1 MDHACRRRPSGPM
14 LPLVLLAGLLTAAA
28 AHAEVFR
35 WRAADGS
42 VHYGDQPPPDVQP
55 ETIPID
61 AAPPTR
67 GAASDERRLLED
79 ADRRA
84 ARSARERDQARAAEA
99 RAEAAR
105 TRRCT
110 QLAERRRRLDDEFD
124 ERRAHG
130 YTPAQERS
138 YQRRLDELDRTLK
151 RECP

>member
-1 MDHACRRRPSGPM
+1 MSTSLPHRSSGPA
-14 LPLVLLAGLLTAAA
+14 LLLACLLTAAA
-28 AHAEVFR
+28 APAEVFR
-35 WRAADGS
+35 WRAPDGS
-42 VHYGDQPPPDVQP
+42 VHYGDQPPPDAQAEPV
-55 ETIPID
+55 PID

-67 GAASDERRLLED
+67 GAVDAERRLLDE

-84 ARSARERDQARAAEA
+84 ARDARERAQARAAAA

-105 TRRCT
+105 TRRCA
-110 QLAERRRRLDDEFD
+110 QIDERRRRLDDEFD

-138 YQRRLDELDRTLK
+138 YQRRLDELERTLK